1 MCKILK
7 DNRSSEVKVALRS
20 QRTESQI
27 SPVLKKAVLNV
38 NRLTSRLRFLVLQYS
53 EFFFS
58 NIRICSQLPQQPL
71 ILVVKVYRT
80 TAAFWKSLRNFQFKC
95 ILLAVQESC
104 LILIS
109 WNIMDTSIIITKCL
123 NVFKIHQIVSYL
135 IIRVLPIKSIEQF
148 LI

>member
-58 NIRICSQLPQQPL
+58 NIRICSQLPQ
-71 ILVVKVYRT
+71 
-80 TAAFWKSLRNFQFKC
+80 
-95 ILLAVQESC
+95 
-104 LILIS
+104 
-109 WNIMDTSIIITKCL
+109 
-123 NVFKIHQIVSYL
+123 
-135 IIRVLPIKSIEQF
+135 
-148 LI
+148 

>member
-53 EFFFS
+53 EFFFFPT
-58 NIRICSQLPQQPL
+58 L
-71 ILVVKVYRT
+71 
-80 TAAFWKSLRNFQFKC
+80 
-95 ILLAVQESC
+95 ES
-104 LILIS
+104 
-109 WNIMDTSIIITKCL
+109 
-123 NVFKIHQIVSYL
+123 VHSYL
-135 IIRVLPIKSIEQF
+135 NSL
-148 LI
+148 